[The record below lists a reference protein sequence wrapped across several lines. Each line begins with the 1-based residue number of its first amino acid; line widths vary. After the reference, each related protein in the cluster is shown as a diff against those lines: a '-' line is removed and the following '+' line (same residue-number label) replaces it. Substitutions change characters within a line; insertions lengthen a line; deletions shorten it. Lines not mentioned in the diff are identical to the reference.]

1 MRDLK
6 HSSSSSVQRAEW
18 VTRLQHLHSSFV
30 QLTARF
36 VKNENEFNKIK
47 LLLKA

>member
-1 MRDLK
+1 VGDTI
-6 HSSSSSVQRAEW
+6 A
-18 VTRLQHLHSSFV
+18 TPA

-36 VKNENEFNKIK
+36 VKNENEFNKIN